1 VREKTRCW
9 QVVIWWGGCSFDCVG
24 HYRVC
29 IEPQGGEGLRKCGW
43 PELMLRAPR
52 CCPFPAR
59 CRGKVYVA
67 VKDHVMCISCGSGQ
81 LL

>member
-1 VREKTRCW
+1 MRQVAVREREDE
-9 QVVIWWGGCSFDCVG
+9 VFAGCDMV
-24 HYRVC
+24 
-29 IEPQGGEGLRKCGW
+29 GGEGLGKCGG

-59 CRGKVYVA
+59 CQWGKVYVA

-81 LL
+81 LLWSYRVVAVK